1 MTTATRHRSTINLDY
16 KGFDLFLDFL
26 GEGGRSI
33 LMNKSVGAAE
43 YVAAVTTEGVYMP
56 MHQEAWTADRYAQGL
71 PISYPALSSSASSS
85 LQNNSFYVSKIDY
98 LRLRNLT
105 IGYSLPDNI
114 IKKVGMSKLRVY
126 VNAQNLF
133 TVDNM
138 KFDGFDP
145 ESDQIYNKVWRSFN
159 VGLNIHF

>member
-1 MTTATRHRSTINLDY
+1 
-16 KGFDLFLDFL
+16 
-26 GEGGRSI
+26 
-33 LMNKSVGAAE
+33 
-43 YVAAVTTEGVYMP
+43 
-56 MHQEAWTADRYAQGL
+56 MHQEAWTADRFAQGL
-71 PISYPALSSSASSS
+71 PISYPALSTTASSS

-105 IGYSLPDNI
+105 LGYSLPENI
-114 IKKVGMSKLRVY
+114 IKKVGMTKLRFY

-133 TVDNM
+133 TWDSM

-145 ESDQIYNKVWRSFN
+145 ESDQVFNKVFRSFN

>member
-1 MTTATRHRSTINLDY
+1 M
-16 KGFDLFLDFL
+16 
-26 GEGGRSI
+26 

-43 YVAAVTTEGVYMP
+43 FVDGITTEGVYMP
-56 MHQEAWTADRYAQGL
+56 MHQEAWTADRFAQGL
-71 PISYPALSSSASSS
+71 PISYPALSTTASSS

-105 IGYSLPDNI
+105 LGYSLPENI
-114 IKKVGMSKLRVY
+114 IKKVGMTKLRFY

-133 TVDNM
+133 TWDSM

-145 ESDQIYNKVWRSFN
+145 ESDQVFNKVFRSFN

>member
-1 MTTATRHRSTINLDY
+1 
-16 KGFDLFLDFL
+16 
-26 GEGGRSI
+26 
-33 LMNKSVGAAE
+33 
-43 YVAAVTTEGVYMP
+43 
-56 MHQEAWTADRYAQGL
+56 
-71 PISYPALSSSASSS
+71 
-85 LQNNSFYVSKIDY
+85 
-98 LRLRNLT
+98 
-105 IGYSLPDNI
+105 
-114 IKKVGMSKLRVY
+114 MSKLRVY